1 MIMIP
6 TTHSEEETVSSSY
19 EENDD
24 QLFVQINEWLQQKVN
39 IVVILYNVHIC
50 CVIGHCIQIQCCSFS
65 VILRLILLR
74 VFIMGEKQ
82 NGQEWNLSIF
92 NFQPPKLFLDTLFFQ

>member
-24 QLFVQINEWLQQKVN
+24 QT
-39 IVVILYNVHIC
+39 IC
-50 CVIGHCIQIQCCSFS
+50 T
-65 VILRLILLR
+65 
-74 VFIMGEKQ
+74 
-82 NGQEWNLSIF
+82 N
-92 NFQPPKLFLDTLFFQ
+92 